1 MGVPMGSVGPLMGVP
16 MGSVGTLMG
25 VPMGSVGPLMGV
37 PMGSVGTLMGVP
49 MGRGP
54 GARAPKSALIWST
67 LSYLA
72 NCYRADLGAW
82 ARARAPYP
90 WVHP

>member
-1 MGVPMGSVGPLMGVP
+1 MTELRVKTHFLDTLMGVP

-54 GARAPKSALIWST
+54 GARAQAPKSA
-67 LSYLA
+67 
-72 NCYRADLGAW
+72 R
-82 ARARAPYP
+82 
-90 WVHP
+90 